1 MQQPLT
7 LLQLLTS
14 AIAVQEAITEEHKWM
29 DVACADKTLF
39 TKPDIWPKEAQ
50 GTLVWTSV

>member
-7 LLQLLTS
+7 LLQLFTS
-14 AIAVQEAITEEHKWM
+14 AIAVQEAITKEHKWM